1 MKSRRTIELLLLLA
15 AVPPVLLI
23 FALTAGAARQSLTAS
38 DFIAPAGLMLAFA
51 AAHLAVRRFAPG
63 ADPVLLPVTA
73 LLSGIG
79 LAMVGRLDPALAGPQ
94 TLWIF
99 VGVAVLALVLATVP
113 SLESIGR
120 YKYTIML
127 VALALLL
134 APALIGREINGAK
147 LWLRIGGLSL
157 QPAEL
162 AKIGLVVFLAA
173 YLAEFREVLSVS
185 TRKFAGLHL
194 PRARHL
200 GPLLLMWAVSLVVLV
215 AEKDL
220 GSSLLFFGIFLV
232 MITVATGRWS
242 YPVVGTV
249 LFAIGAVAAFFM
261 FAHVR
266 VRVDIWLHPFAD
278 AAGKGYQLV
287 QSLFALAAGG
297 VTGVGP
303 GRGIPTRIPFVA
315 TDFIF
320 AAIGEE
326 LGLLGGIAI
335 VTAYLVLCF
344 RGLATAVRARSD
356 MASLTAAG
364 LVAAL
369 GLQTFVIVGGVT
381 RLIPLT
387 GITLPFISYG
397 GSSIVANFVLLALLM
412 RAGDDTREDGS
423 ESVAARQVGGLG
435 RVALAR
441 RLVGVAW
448 FVTAL
453 TAALVANLTWVQ
465 VIEARSLNND
475 TRNTRNLEKELR
487 AERGAIL
494 TADGVVLAQSVRQPD
509 GSYHRTYP
517 AGTLAAHVT
526 GYYSVRYGRSGIEAA
541 QNDILAGHRDYA
553 SFQDVMDDALGRAV
567 PGNDVVLTIDSRVQK
582 AAEKALAGH
591 RGAVV
596 AIDPTTGAVLAL
608 ASSPGFTPGSI
619 DADWAK
625 LTSDAAG
632 PLVDRAIS
640 SVYPPGST
648 FKIVTL
654 TRALSSGIAGPE
666 TVLPAPGVLSI
677 GGGKVTNFEG
687 AGYGSATLR
696 KATQSSINTV
706 YAYLGDKLGPVALVD
721 QARAFGFD
729 APMPFELA
737 VAPSLMAAPETM
749 TKWETAWAAVGQPV
763 GSHAV
768 NGPVATA
775 LQMALV
781 ASGIAN
787 GGVVMRPHLVGH
799 TADAAGGTI
808 AGTPPRVLATATDP
822 TTARTVR
829 DLMLS
834 VVKNGSGSR
843 AQIAGMSIAGKTGT
857 AEVGKG
863 KASDAW
869 FIAFGPASATDT
881 PRIAVAVILEN
892 AGLGGLVAAPAARL
906 VLEAGLKR

>member
-1 MKSRRTIELLLLLA
+1 MRSRRNIELLLLLA
-15 AVPPVLLI
+15 AAAPVLLV
-23 FALTAGAARQSLTAS
+23 FALAAGAARGTLALS
-38 DFIAPAGLMLAFA
+38 DFLAPAGLLAAFG

-79 LAMVGRLDPALAGPQ
+79 LAMVARLDPALAGAQ
-94 TLWIF
+94 TMWLFAGI
-99 VGVAVLALVLATVP
+99 AVLALALAFVP
-113 SLESIGR
+113 SLERVAR

-134 APALIGREINGAK
+134 APALIGTEINGAK
-147 LWLRIGGLSL
+147 LWLRLGSLSF

-162 AKIGLVVFLAA
+162 AKICLVVFLAA

-185 TRKFAGLHL
+185 TRKLAGLHL

-200 GPLLLMWAVSLVVLV
+200 GPLLLMWAVSLIVLV

-242 YPVVGTV
+242 YAIVGTV
-249 LFAIGAVAAFFM
+249 LFALGATAAFFM

-266 VRVDIWLHPFAD
+266 IRIDIWLHPFAD
-278 AAGKGYQLV
+278 AAGKGYQVV
-287 QSLFALAAGG
+287 QSLFAFAAGG
-297 VTGVGP
+297 MTGVGP
-303 GRGIPTRIPFVA
+303 GRGLPTRIPFVA

-326 LGLLGGIAI
+326 LGLLGGVAI
-335 VTAYLVLCF
+335 ITAYLVLCL

-387 GITLPFISYG
+387 GITLPFVSYG
-397 GSSIVANFVLLALLM
+397 GSSIVSNFLLLALLM
-412 RAGDDTREDGS
+412 RAGDDTPEEGS
-423 ESVAARQVGGLG
+423 DVVASGQTGALG
-435 RVALAR
+435 RLALSH
-441 RLVGVAW
+441 RLVGVALL
-448 FVTAL
+448 VTAL
-453 TAALVANLTWVQ
+453 TAALVANLTWLQ
-465 VIEARSLNND
+465 VVDARALDND
-475 TRNTRNLEKELR
+475 TRNSRNLAKDAR
-487 AERGAIL
+487 AERGAIV
-494 TADGVVLAQSVRQPD
+494 TSDGTVLARSVRQPN
-509 GSYHRTYP
+509 GFFERTYP
-517 AGTLAAHVT
+517 AGRLAAHVT
-526 GYYSVRYGRSGIEAA
+526 GYYSVRYGRAGIESAL
-541 QNDILAGHRDYA
+541 NDVLAGHRDYV
-553 SFQDVMDDALGRAV
+553 SFQDVIDDALGRAV
-567 PGNDVVLTIDSRVQK
+567 PGNDVVLTIDSRIQK
-582 AAEKALAGH
+582 AAEKALSGH

-596 AIDPTTGAVLAL
+596 AIDPTTGAVLAM
-608 ASSPGFTPGSI
+608 ASSPSFTPQ
-619 DADWAK
+619 DVDRDWSTLSK
-625 LTSDAAG
+625 DPAA

-640 SVYPPGST
+640 SLYPPGST
-648 FKIVTL
+648 FKVITL
-654 TRALSSGIAGPE
+654 TKVLSSDIATPG
-666 TVLPAPGVLSI
+666 TILPAPSVLSI

-706 YAYLGDKLGPVALVD
+706 FAYLGDKLGPARLVE

-729 APMPFELA
+729 ASPSLELP
-737 VAPSLMAAPETM
+737 VVPSLMAAPESM
-749 TKWETAWAAVGQPV
+749 TRWETAWAAVGQPV

-775 LQMALV
+775 LQMVMV
-781 ASGIAN
+781 AGGIAN
-787 GGVVMRPHLVGH
+787 DGVVMRPYLVDH
-799 TADAAGGTI
+799 TADAAGGAIT
-808 AGTPPRVLATATDP
+808 TTRPRTLGTATDP
-822 TTARTVR
+822 ATAATVR
-829 DLMLS
+829 TLMVG
-834 VVKNGSGSR
+834 VVDAGSGTR
-843 AQIAGMSIAGKTGT
+843 ARIPGVRIAGKTGT

-863 KASDAW
+863 QVADAW
-869 FIAFGPASATDT
+869 FVAFGPASAGAT
-881 PRIAVAVILEN
+881 PRIAVAIILEN
-892 AGLGGLVAAPAARL
+892 AGVGGRVAAPAART

>member
-1 MKSRRTIELLLLLA
+1 MRSRRTIELMLLLA
-15 AVPPVLLI
+15 AVVPVLLV
-23 FALTAGAARQSLTAS
+23 FALAAGAARGTLALS
-38 DFIAPAGLMLAFA
+38 DFYAPAGLLAAFG

-79 LAMVGRLDPALAGPQ
+79 LAMVTRLDPSLAGPQ
-94 TLWIF
+94 TLWLF
-99 VGVAVLALVLATVP
+99 AGVAVLSATLAFTP
-113 SLESIGR
+113 SLERVAR

-127 VALALLL
+127 VALVLLL
-134 APALIGREINGAK
+134 APALVGREINGAK
-147 LWLRIGGLSL
+147 LWLHFAGMSF

-162 AKIGLVVFLAA
+162 AKICLVVFLGA

-185 TRKFAGLHL
+185 TRRFAGLHL
-194 PRARHL
+194 PSARHL

-232 MITVATGRWS
+232 MVTVATGRWS
-242 YPVVGTV
+242 YAVVGTV
-249 LFAIGAVAAFFM
+249 LFALGATAAFFV

-287 QSLFALAAGG
+287 QSLFAFAAGG
-297 VTGVGP
+297 MTGVGP
-303 GRGIPTRIPFVA
+303 GRGLPTRIPFVA

-326 LGLLGGIAI
+326 LGLLGGVAI
-335 VTAYLVLCF
+335 ITAYLVLCL

-387 GITLPFISYG
+387 GITLPFVSYG
-397 GSSIVANFVLLALLM
+397 GSSIVSNFLLLALLM
-412 RAGDDTREDGS
+412 RAGDETPEDGS
-423 ESVAARQVGGLG
+423 DVVASGQTGTLG
-435 RVALAR
+435 HLALSR

-448 FVTAL
+448 LVTGL
-453 TAALVANLTWVQ
+453 TAALVFNLTWLQ
-465 VIEARSLNND
+465 VVDARALNND
-475 TRNTRNLEKELR
+475 TRNSRNLDKEAR
-487 AERGAIL
+487 AERGAIV
-494 TADGVVLAQSVRQPD
+494 TSDGVVLAHSVRRPD
-509 GSYHRTYP
+509 GFFKRDYP
-517 AGTLAAHVT
+517 AGRLASHVT
-526 GYYSVRYGRSGIEAA
+526 GYYSVRYGRSGVESAL
-541 QNDILAGHRDYA
+541 NDVLAGHRDYS

-567 PGNDVVLTIDSRVQK
+567 PGNDVVLTIDSHIQR

-596 AIDPTTGAVLAL
+596 AIDPTTGAVLAM
-608 ASSPGFTPGSI
+608 ASSPSFTPQDV
-619 DADWAK
+619 DADWKTLSTDPA
-625 LTSDAAG
+625 S

-648 FKIVTL
+648 FKVVTL
-654 TRALSSGIAGPE
+654 TKVLSSGIAAPS

-677 GGGKVTNFEG
+677 GGGEVTNFEG
-687 AGYGSATLR
+687 AGYGTATLR
-696 KATQSSINTV
+696 RATQSSINTV
-706 YAYLGDKLGPVALVD
+706 FAYLGDKLGPAALVE

-729 APMPFELA
+729 ASPPFDLP
-737 VAPSLMAAPETM
+737 VAPSLMADPGAM
-749 TKWETAWAAVGQPV
+749 TRWETAWAAVGQPV

-781 ASGIAN
+781 AGGIAN
-787 GGVVMRPHLVGH
+787 DGVVMRPYLIDH
-799 TADAAGGTI
+799 TADAAGGVITK
-808 AGTPPRVLATATDP
+808 PWPLVLSTATDRA
-822 TTARTVR
+822 TAATVR
-829 DLMLS
+829 KLMVG
-834 VVKNGSGSR
+834 VVEAGSGAR
-843 AQIAGMSIAGKTGT
+843 ARISGVRIAGKTGT

-869 FIAFGPASATDT
+869 FIAFGPAAPGDT
-881 PRIAVAVILEN
+881 PRIAVAIILEN
-892 AGLGGLVAAPAARL
+892 AGVGGQVAAPAARL
-906 VLEAGLKR
+906 ILEAGLRR